1 MGKSTDFLT
10 FQQAR
15 KVFLQGIQ
23 FLHRTFLYR
32 TKVITC
38 VRELTSET
46 PHFLT
51 DARNPGVSQGFLA
64 VTNHYIA
71 FFDRNEKKMEMFPLL
86 HTTDMGFDTIDSHP
100 VVWIEGS
107 FEQGTGRYLW
117 YVGKQKQFIE
127 AVKEQME
134 KGVVAKE
141 LAAIK
146 RNQAKLDSYMAT
158 VNTTLNDNRET
169 ILCNT
174 KARIDDNADTLLQNM
189 QVMLETMWEV
199 FQTGSAPQ
207 LRALNQEEAQL
218 LRDNIICYAAVKGN
232 RIAKIVLE
240 ARGYRLPTE
249 DVFIES
255 DAFIDE
261 YYNAVMPP
269 FEVLELVYEDVLTV
283 YQRFLPATTLHQ
295 EQVVQIISEAVNL
308 GYRVTIA
315 NAMVVVKT
323 SLRIAN

>member
-15 KVFLQGIQ
+15 RVFLQGIQ

-32 TKVITC
+32 TKVITY
-38 VRELTSET
+38 VREQTSET

-51 DARNPGVSQGFLA
+51 DASNSGVSHGFLA

-71 FFDRNEKKMEMFPLL
+71 FFDRNKKKMEMFPLL
-86 HTTDMGFDTIDSHP
+86 HTTGMGFDTIDSQP

-146 RNQAKLDSYMAT
+146 RNQAKLASYMAT

-199 FQTGSAPQ
+199 FLTGSAPQ

-315 NAMVVVKT
+315 NAMVIVKT

>member
-1 MGKSTDFLT
+1 MGKSFDFLT
-10 FQQAR
+10 FRQAR
-15 KVFLQGIQ
+15 RIFMQGIQ
-23 FLHRTFLYR
+23 FLYR
-32 TKVITC
+32 TRAITY
-38 VRELTSET
+38 VREQTSET

-51 DARNPGVSQGFLA
+51 EASHPEANQGILA

-71 FFDRNEKKMEMFPLL
+71 FFDRNKKKMERFPLL
-86 HTTDMGFDTIDSHP
+86 HTTGLGFDTIDSQP

-107 FEQGTGRYLW
+107 FEQGTGRYYW
-117 YVGKQKQFIE
+117 YVTKQRPFLE

-141 LAAIK
+141 IAAIK

-158 VNTTLNDNRET
+158 VNTRLNENRET

-174 KARIDDNADTLLQNM
+174 KAAIDDHADTLLQNM

-199 FQTGSAPQ
+199 FLTGAAPQ
-207 LRALNQEEAQL
+207 LKILNPEEMQL
-218 LRDNIICYAAVKGN
+218 FRDNIICYAAIKGN

-240 ARGYRLPTE
+240 TRGYNLPTE

-261 YYNAVMPP
+261 YYNTVLPP
-269 FEVLELVYEDVLTV
+269 FEVLELVYEDVRTV
-283 YQRFLPATTLHQ
+283 YQKFFPATALHQ
-295 EQVVQIISEAVNL
+295 EQVVMIISEAVNL

-315 NAMVVVKT
+315 NAMVIVKT
-323 SLRIAN
+323 PLRIAN

>member
-1 MGKSTDFLT
+1 MGTSTDFLT
-10 FQQAR
+10 FRQAR
-15 KVFLQGIQ
+15 RIFLQGIQ
-23 FLHRTFLYR
+23 FLYKTFLYR
-32 TKVITC
+32 TRAITYI
-38 VRELTSET
+38 REQTSET

-51 DARNPGVSQGFLA
+51 DVRKPGASEGFLA

-71 FFDRNEKKMEMFPLL
+71 FFDRNKKTVEMFPLL
-86 HTTDMGFDTIDSHP
+86 HTTGFGFDTIDAQP

-107 FEQGTGRYLW
+107 FAQGTGRYLW
-117 YVGKQKQFIE
+117 HAWKQKQFIE

-134 KGVVAKE
+134 NGLVAQE
-141 LAAIK
+141 IAAMK

-158 VNTTLNDNRET
+158 VNTRLNDNRET
-169 ILCNT
+169 ILCNS
-174 KARIDDNADTLLQNM
+174 KAQIDDNADTLLQNM

-199 FQTGSAPQ
+199 FLTGSAPQ
-207 LRALNQEEAQL
+207 LRALNQEETQL

-255 DAFIDE
+255 DAFVDE
-261 YYNAVMPP
+261 YYNAVLPP

-283 YQRFLPATTLHQ
+283 YQRFFPATPLHQ
-295 EQVVQIISEAVNL
+295 AQVVMMISEAVNL
-308 GYRVTIA
+308 GYRVSIA
-315 NAMVVVKT
+315 NAMVIVKMP
-323 SLRIAN
+323 LRIAN

>member
-1 MGKSTDFLT
+1 M
-10 FQQAR
+10 QE
-15 KVFLQGIQ
+15 IP
-23 FLHRTFLYR
+23 FLYKTLWYKTR
-32 TKVITC
+32 AITYI
-38 VRELTSET
+38 REQTSET

-51 DARNPGVSQGFLA
+51 DARKLGANQGFLA

-71 FFDRNEKKMEMFPLL
+71 FFDRNKKTVELFPLL
-86 HTTDMGFDTIDSHP
+86 QATGFGLDMIGAQPI
-100 VVWIEGS
+100 VWIEGS

-117 YVGKQKQFIE
+117 HAGKQKPFIE

-134 KGVVAKE
+134 KGVVAQE
-141 LAAIK
+141 IEAMK

-158 VNTTLNDNRET
+158 VNTRLNDNRET
-169 ILCNT
+169 ILCSS
-174 KARIDDNADTLLQNM
+174 KVEIDDTADTLLQNM

-199 FQTGSAPQ
+199 FLTGSAPQ
-207 LRALNQEEAQL
+207 LRALNQEETQL

-240 ARGYRLPTE
+240 TRGYRLPTE
-249 DVFIES
+249 DVFIEC

-261 YYNAVMPP
+261 YYNAVLPS

-283 YQRFLPATTLHQ
+283 YQRFFSATPLHQ
-295 EQVVQIISEAVNL
+295 AQVVMMISEAVNL

-315 NAMVVVKT
+315 NAMVIVKMP
-323 SLRIAN
+323 LRIAN